1 MFVALTANNLCSWN
15 PLWHG
20 ISCFLQKKHCKL
32 HVLSFPVKRGHH
44 PTCREYSE
52 MILKSMVPVYPRG
65 FIFFGASPTVL
76 NCGMKPQTIQEII
89 VVDDG
94 SEPPLQQLFQN
105 DEKRLD
111 QDPGTLT
118 TGWNSLGFSNLFQRW
133 NWCAR
138 HWKPGWEVSMRLKCY
153 PIVSRSVM
161 FDLHHRRSLVFN
173 ILDWTCLLLRC
184 WRVNVASQCF
194 WHDIPIFQ
202 QNDVS
207 CSWIRKNTAF

>member
-1 MFVALTANNLCSWN
+1 MSLV
-15 PLWHG
+15 
-20 ISCFLQKKHCKL
+20 
-32 HVLSFPVKRGHH
+32 FPVKRGHH

-52 MILKSMVPVYPRG
+52 MVSNLWSQFQDALVHSFSLVLYQ
-65 FIFFGASPTVL
+65 PT

-202 QNDVS
+202 QNDVT